1 MNRYKLAINE
11 EACWGCRTC
20 EVACKQELNV
30 PEGVQL
36 IKVVEDGPKLVDDK
50 LEFVFRVRVCQ
61 HCDDPPC
68 MEVCPEGAIEKRA
81 DGIVILDQ
89 DRCTGCGLCVDE
101 CPYDAISLDQER
113 GIAQKCNLCFHRVD
127 NGLVPACADNVCLAH
142 CINFL
147 TPERIEG

>member
-36 IKVVEDGPKLVDDK
+36 IKVVEDGPKAVDDK
-50 LEFVFRVRVCQ
+50 LEFVFHVRVCQ

-68 MEVCPEGAIEKRA
+68 VEVCPESAIEERE
-81 DGIVILDQ
+81 DGVVILDQ
-89 DRCTGCGLCVDE
+89 EKCSACGLCANE
-101 CPYDAISLDQER
+101 CPYNAISLDPES
-113 GIAQKCNLCFHRVD
+113 GLAYKCNLCFQRID
-127 NGLVPACADNVCLAH
+127 KGLIPACADNVCLAH
-142 CINFL
+142 CISFEA
-147 TPERIEG
+147 P